1 MATLAGTLDGGA
13 RRNDALT
20 GTPRAKTIDRWIF
33 VIMAASFLLYTMLG
47 FIPDSLAKI
56 AALEAGQRPPFPPI
70 LHLHA
75 VLMGSFLLLLFAQ
88 TWLMATGR
96 QDSHKQLG
104 MVGMVLAPALV
115 VVGFIL
121 IPTNYHLLW
130 DFAQAAPS
138 AEQPKVQKV
147 VAIWENI
154 MLLQIR
160 IGILFS
166 LFMAIGLSARLR
178 DSGLHKRMM
187 IIAVAMA
194 MPASID
200 RIQWIPQ
207 TMPGSPLT
215 VDLYTMLALSPM
227 FVWDVI
233 RNRYV
238 HRAYWILAAA
248 YLPLAIAIHALWDTP
263 SWHATA
269 RQLMGV

>member
-1 MATLAGTLDGGA
+1 MATVAESFGIDMRQADLLS
-13 RRNDALT
+13 
-20 GTPRAKTIDRWIF
+20 GTPRAHAIDRWIF
-33 VIMAASFLLYTMLG
+33 VFMAGSFLIYTLLG
-47 FIPDSLAKI
+47 FIPDSLAKM
-56 AALEAGQRPPFPPI
+56 ALLQAGQRPPFPLI
-70 LHLHA
+70 LHVHA
-75 VLMGSFLLLLFAQ
+75 VLMGSFLLLLLSQ
-88 TWLMATGR
+88 TWLMAMGR
-96 QDSHKQLG
+96 QEKHKQLG
-104 MVGMVLAPALV
+104 KVGMVLAPALV
-115 VVGFIL
+115 LVGFIL

-130 DFAQAAPS
+130 DFARAAP
-138 AEQPKVQKV
+138 AEAQQKVQQIV
-147 VAIWENI
+147 GIWENI

-200 RIQWIPQ
+200 RIQWIPH
-207 TMPGSPLT
+207 TMPGDPLS
-215 VDLYTMLALSPM
+215 VDLYTMLILSPM

-238 HRAYWILAAA
+238 HRAYWILAAV
-248 YLPLAIAIHALWDTP
+248 YLPMAVAVHAMWDTP
-263 SWHATA
+263 WWHGTA

>member
-1 MATLAGTLDGGA
+1 MATVAETFGGNV
-13 RRNDALT
+13 RETDLLS
-20 GTPRAKTIDRWIF
+20 GTPRAHAIDRWIF
-33 VIMAASFLLYTMLG
+33 VFMAGSFLIYTFLG

-56 AALEAGQRPPFPPI
+56 AMLEAGQRPRFPLV
-70 LHLHA
+70 LHVHA

-96 QDSHKQLG
+96 QENHKQLG
-104 MVGMVLAPALV
+104 KLGMVLAPALV
-115 VVGFIL
+115 LVGFIL

-130 DFAQAAPS
+130 EFAQAAP
-138 AEQPKVQKV
+138 AEARQKLQQV
-147 VAIWENI
+147 VSIWENI

-166 LFMAIGLSARLR
+166 LFMAVGLSARLR

-200 RIQWIPQ
+200 RIQWIPH
-207 TMPGSPLT
+207 TMPGNPLS

-233 RNRYV
+233 RNRYI
-238 HRAYWILAAA
+238 HRAYWIWAAA
-248 YLPLAIAIHALWDTP
+248 YLPLAIAVHLLWDTP
-263 SWHATA
+263 GWHAAA

>member
-1 MATLAGTLDGGA
+1 MATLAEATVSASERG
-13 RRNDALT
+13 DALS
-20 GTPRAKTIDRWIF
+20 GTPRAQAIDRWIF
-33 VIMAASFLLYTMLG
+33 VFMAGSFLAYTFLG

-56 AALEAGQRPPFPPI
+56 AALEAGQRPPFPLI
-70 LHLHA
+70 LHVHA

-96 QDSHKQLG
+96 HDNHKQLG
-104 MVGMVLAPALV
+104 IVGMILAPALV

-121 IPTNYHLLW
+121 IPTNFHLLW
-130 DFAQAAPS
+130 DFAQAAP
-138 AEQPKVQKV
+138 AADQPKVQQV
-147 VAIWENI
+147 VSIWENI
-154 MLLQIR
+154 MILQIR

-166 LFMAIGLSARLR
+166 LFMAIGLTARLR

-194 MPASID
+194 LPASID
-200 RIQWIPQ
+200 RIQWIPH
-207 TMPGSPLT
+207 TMPGNPLS

-248 YLPLAIAIHALWDTP
+248 YLPLAIVVHRLWDTP
-263 SWHATA
+263 WWHATA
-269 RQLMGV
+269 RQMMGV

>member
-1 MATLAGTLDGGA
+1 MATLAATLGGGT
-13 RRNDALT
+13 RRDDVLT

-33 VIMAASFLLYTMLG
+33 VIMAGSFLLYTMFG

-56 AALEAGQRPPFPPI
+56 AALEAGQRPPFPLI
-70 LHLHA
+70 LHVHA
-75 VLMGSFLLLLFAQ
+75 VLMGSFLLLLFSQ

-96 QDSHKQLG
+96 RDSHKQLG
-104 MVGMVLAPALV
+104 MLGMVLAPTLV

-130 DFAQAAPS
+130 NFAQAAPA
-138 AEQPKVQKV
+138 AEQPKVQQV

-178 DSGLHKRMM
+178 DSGMHKRMM

-215 VDLYTMLALSPM
+215 VDIYTMLALSPM
-227 FVWDVI
+227 FLWDVI

-263 SWHATA
+263 WWHSTA

>member
-13 RRNDALT
+13 RQGDVLT
-20 GTPRAKTIDRWIF
+20 GTPRAKAIDRWIF
-33 VIMAASFLLYTMLG
+33 VIMTGSFLAYTFLG

-70 LHLHA
+70 LHVHA
-75 VLMGSFLLLLFAQ
+75 VLMGSFLLLLFTQ

-96 QDSHKQLG
+96 QESHKKLG
-104 MVGMVLAPALV
+104 MLGMVLAPALV
-115 VVGFIL
+115 IVGFIL
-121 IPTNYHLLW
+121 SPTNFHLLW
-130 DFAQAAPS
+130 DFAKAAP
-138 AEQPKVQKV
+138 AVEQPKVQQV

-194 MPASID
+194 LPASID
-200 RIQWIPQ
+200 RITWIPH
-207 TMPGSPLT
+207 TMPGNPLS

-227 FVWDVI
+227 FVWDI
-233 RNRYV
+233 LRNRTLLV
-238 HRAYWILAAA
+238 TREGLNEILA
-248 YLPLAIAIHALWDTP
+248 
-263 SWHATA
+263 
-269 RQLMGV
+269 